1 MVRIIHDPRD
11 EPDRN
16 PGAEVFALQQDFQA
30 RLADETLRYLRS
42 LRGLLGPAS
51 PGTVLRP
58 QPDLVLRAEAP
69 PGGVAEITFEV
80 ENRQEV
86 HVIATPML
94 TPLVGADGT
103 TWFPDAVA
111 VPASTLVAPAAVGQL
126 RMIVNVPDEADG
138 GQYDGA
144 LVLLGMKG
152 AVVQVSFTVTSAR
165 VQARRPRRAQPAPTA
180 KEAAP
185 RRPDGR
191 VRSQP
196 SSAQPTLGQPI
207 LGRPTSGSATSGR
220 STSAGSTSGRSTS
233 GRSTSGRSTSGR
245 STSGRSTSGRSTSGR
260 STSGGSASGSG
271 AAARK
276 RTAPKETAKKRAP
289 AKKATRRD
297 GGRA

>member
-1 MVRIIHDPRD
+1 LVRIIHDPRD

-69 PGGVAEITFEV
+69 PGGVGEISFEV

-94 TPLVGADGT
+94 TPLVRADGT

-111 VPASTLVAPAAVGQL
+111 VPASTLVAPGAVGHL
-126 RMIVNVPDEADG
+126 RMIVNVPDEADA

-180 KEAAP
+180 KAAAP
-185 RRPDGR
+185 RRSNGR
-191 VRSQP
+191 VRAQP
-196 SSAQPTLGQPI
+196 RSAQPTLGQPI
-207 LGRPTSGSATSGR
+207 VGRPTSGSATSGR
-220 STSAGSTSGRSTS
+220 STSH
-233 GRSTSGRSTSGR
+233 
-245 STSGRSTSGRSTSGR
+245 RSTSGR
-260 STSGGSASGSG
+260 STSGGSTSGRSTSGSATSGRTTSGRSTSGSATSGRG
-271 AAARK
+271 AAGRK
-276 RTAPKETAKKRAP
+276 QTTAKETAKKRAP

-297 GGRA
+297 GERA